1 MLLQIFVDLP
11 ALVMTEIAWCI
22 RVAIALTCLVVLFAV
37 AIGAIGVLY
46 RRRAKIGSN
55 YRRKPNRS
63 TPEARVAST
72 QPDSDP
78 FQQFVVEREIGYL

>member
-11 ALVMTEIAWCI
+11 SLVMTEIAWGI

-46 RRRAKIGSN
+46 RRRAEDGPN
-55 YRRKPNRS
+55 QCRRSNRS
-63 TPEARVAST
+63 ASEPHVGSG
-72 QPDSDP
+72 QPASDRSSI
-78 FQQFVVEREIGYL
+78 FVGREIGHL